1 MLSIFSQIKL
11 HAEDSPER
19 HLSQQRAEQDQQQ
32 CSCIVGYGWVL
43 RWSSY
48 FASGILAGFP
58 WAKERCMV
66 QAVSGSTP
74 ITLASGFRSFT
85 AVATPAKSPPPPQQ
99 TTTVSRSGTYENCT
113 FSCQRWISKEYIWQM
128 CDSRCATH
136 SCYVKTCSTSSKPRL
151 AWPAMRCLQSKG

>member
-99 TTTVSRSGTYENCT
+99 TTTVSRSGTYEDCT
-113 FSCQRWISKEYIWQM
+113 LSFNVGFPQNIFGKCVTLDVRHTPVMLKPVRPAL
-128 CDSRCATH
+128 SRGLH
-136 SCYVKTCSTSSKPRL
+136 G
-151 AWPAMRCLQSKG
+151 QQ